1 METIVEDNSRSK
13 WMIGFGQRG
22 NKGLKNL
29 EEKILVAG
37 TERAFSGYELTH
49 VFSKRATSIID
60 WRGQTHRPRI
70 DVESFSE
77 VSDGMLSVRSL
88 VKERS
93 GYISI
98 EPDRFP
104 DIECQYYAARN
115 FHRGVAAVE
124 QYVEKQKSRWG
135 FIDKSGEFVIPP
147 IYLHVCDFNDP
158 CDITPYLP
166 YKEMRDDKVWGLIN
180 RQGEVVVPP
189 SWSAICEGFFEGHL
203 VAQEPTGEEDG
214 NWGLVDPAGHWAIS
228 PVWEALSEH
237 VNDGSIGARKQGRW
251 GVIDLKGNWIVDAKF
266 GFCAAFHEGVARAMI
281 KDKQGQPK
289 RGFIDINGNWI
300 IEPKYDD
307 CEDFRFGLAE
317 VTMYNEQ
324 TDTLRTGYVDKSGVE
339 YWEGS

>member
-1 METIVEDNSRSK
+1 METNDNSHWLIRAGIRGRMGLNNLMGKQLVPQIFDWTIS
-13 WMIGFGQRG
+13 GFGWASCSLGDQFV
-22 NKGLKNL
+22 
-29 EEKILVAG
+29 IVDS
-37 TERAFSGYELTH
+37 SG
-49 VFSKRATSIID
+49 VIIRKVHGVD
-60 WRGQTHRPRI
+60 SYSPI
-70 DVESFSE
+70 
-77 VSDGMLSVRSL
+77 SDGMLSITDSSTE
-88 VKERS
+88 KE
-93 GYISI
+93 GYLSI
-98 EPDRFP
+98 DSSTN
-104 DIECQYYAARN
+104 DIECNFRTCRN